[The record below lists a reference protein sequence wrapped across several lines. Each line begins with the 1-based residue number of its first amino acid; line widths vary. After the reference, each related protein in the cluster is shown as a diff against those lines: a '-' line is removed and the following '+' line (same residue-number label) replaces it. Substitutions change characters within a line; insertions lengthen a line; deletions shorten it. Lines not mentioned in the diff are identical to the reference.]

1 MRAPTRPTELLLAI
15 LALSAFGLWR
25 AGVHSVAAK
34 EAELEL
40 VRSEREAVQRENDAL
55 RAARDQVDRAA
66 ADSIATLEAAIADA
80 ELRASEAASQGRETY
95 VQIIEAVPDSMP
107 ELRSLVERRERMHE
121 TEVAVLNIV
130 IDAERNAAD
139 VLRGQITERDALI
152 SGLEAELVIASEQI
166 ALLEDLRHDGF
177 STLESAALGAGGYV
191 IATEALGASTLEGLI
206 AGGTTFLVTQ
216 GGSKLIDWI
225 F

>member
-1 MRAPTRPTELLLAI
+1 MRAPTRPELLLAM
-15 LALSAFGLWR
+15 LALSAFGMWR
-25 AGVHSVAAK
+25 AGVNSVAAK

-40 VRSEREAVQRENDAL
+40 VRSEREAIQRENDAL

-107 ELRSLVERRERMHE
+107 ALRGLVERRERMHE

-130 IDAERNAAD
+130 IDAERDAAD
-139 VLRGQITERDALI
+139 VLRGQITARDTLI
-152 SGLEAELVIASEQI
+152 SGLEAELVIANEQI
-166 ALLEDLRHDGF
+166 TLLEDLRHDGF
-177 STLESAALGAGGYV
+177 STLESAALGAGGYLV
-191 IATEALGASTLEGLI
+191 TTNVLGGSTIEALI